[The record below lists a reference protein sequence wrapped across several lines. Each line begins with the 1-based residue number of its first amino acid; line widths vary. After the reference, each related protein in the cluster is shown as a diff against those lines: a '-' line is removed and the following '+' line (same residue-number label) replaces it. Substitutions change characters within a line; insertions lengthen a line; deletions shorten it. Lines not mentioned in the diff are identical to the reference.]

1 MGIQINGQNDTVSAS
16 DGSINIS
23 GEITATVLNQTVTGV
38 TTFSDVEFTTGVN
51 VSGVVT
57 ASTGLNVGVTTFHST
72 SAFVHDINSTG
83 VITATSFSGDGSSLS
98 GIDATTLKDSGG
110 TIRVQANTSGAV
122 VSGMITVG
130 NSFIKDEAVG
140 LGTTTT
146 AARDAGIGTAP
157 GTLIYNASLEKVQ
170 LYKQNRGWVDVN
182 DAGDSLTEFSA
193 TGGITGEYTDPG
205 TGKHY
210 KTHTYTSSGTFDYI
224 AEYAGVAPVDIIMV
238 GGGGGGAWGGGGGG
252 AGGFIRT
259 TSTPLGSVPG
269 PASITVTIGGGGLG
283 AGYGAA
289 LVPPSTA
296 VDQQGGTGGNT
307 VLSNPDNPAILT
319 AYGGGGGMRPG
330 TSGSYPGTMAA
341 GGSGGGSGHTGPS
354 QNNPGPATQPGY
366 TAPNPAINSSIQQ
379 NLGYAGGGPG
389 PGTYTGGGG
398 GGAGGAGGAS
408 QPGPGYNDGGAGVTQ
423 TYEGGPGNPVAMAGG
438 GGGGCYPTGS
448 SVGGSGIGGSSTVNQ
463 AGTSGMGGTGSG
475 GAGGPGN
482 GNYYLAGN
490 GGGGY
495 CTIRY
500 EVSAA
505 PTATKATGGIVSFF
519 GGKTIHLFLKSGT
532 FTAPGTFSETVE
544 YVVIA
549 GGGGGGSYQGAG
561 GGAGGYRTGSTPVT
575 GPSPMAVA
583 IGAGGASG
591 VQGSSPM
598 VFPAAG
604 GVGQTDGQN
613 GGPSSWNSITS
624 TGGGGGGAAYQGAGR
639 PGGSGGGGGGS
650 HPPGTPGPGGA
661 GNTPPTSP
669 SQGNNGQS
677 GGTTSNSW
685 AGGGGGA
692 GEPGGNSGTNDGGDG
707 VQLPAT
713 FRCPTYE
720 PTNTTNPQTP
730 LRGGG
735 IGSPGPSGKYW
746 VAGGGAGMAYAPVT
760 VPAAGWPEGGVGGGG
775 AGSYSAYSP
784 PLYWE
789 WNEISGMV
797 NSGGGGGGSTNKAG
811 GGGSGVVILAYP
823 T

>member
-1 MGIQINGQNDTVSAS
+1 MGIQINGQSDRISAS
-16 DGSINIS
+16 DGSIDIS
-23 GEITATVLNQTVTGV
+23 GEITATVLNQNVTGV
-38 TTFSDVEFTTGVN
+38 IT
-51 VSGVVT
+51 
-57 ASTGLNVGVTTFHST
+57 STDGFNVGLTTFHST
-72 SAFVHDINSTG
+72 NAFVHDVNSTG
-83 VITATSFSGDGSSLS
+83 VITATSFSGDGSNLS

-146 AARDAGIGTAP
+146 AGRNAGVSTAP

-182 DAGDSLTEFSA
+182 DAGDTLQEFEA
-193 TGGITGEYTDPG
+193 TGGIVGEYTDPA
-205 TGKHY
+205 TGKYY
-210 KTHTYTSSGTFDYI
+210 KTHTYTSSGTFDYT

-238 GGGGGGAWGGGGGG
+238 GGGGGGGYGGGGGG
-252 AGGFIRT
+252 AGGYIRT

-269 PASITVTIGGGGLG
+269 PTSITVTIGGGGHG

-289 LVPPSTA
+289 LDPAAGQT
-296 VDQQGGTGGNT
+296 DQQGGTGTNT
-307 VLSNPDNPAILT
+307 ILSNPDNPDILT
-319 AYGGGGGMRPG
+319 AYGGGGGMR
-330 TSGSYPGTMAA
+330 SGSAGTYPGTMAA
-341 GGSGGGSGHTGPS
+341 GGSGGGSAHNGPS
-354 QNNPGPATQPGY
+354 ENNPGPASQPGY
-366 TAPNPAINSSIQQ
+366 TSPNPAVNSSIQQ

-408 QPGPGYNDGGAGVTQ
+408 QPGPGYNDGGPGVTQ

-438 GGGGCYPTGS
+438 GGGGCHPSGS
-448 SVGGSGIGGSSTVNQ
+448 SVGGSGIGGSAPSPL
-463 AGTSGMGGTGSG
+463 AAATSGTGGTGSG
-475 GAGGPGN
+475 GGGGPGA
-482 GNYYLAGN
+482 GSFYLGGN

-495 CTIRY
+495 CCIRY

-532 FTAPGTFSETVE
+532 FTAPGSFSETVE

-561 GGAGGYRTGSTPVT
+561 GGAGGYRTGSTSVS
-575 GPSPMAVA
+575 GPSPMAVV

-591 VQGSSPM
+591 VQGSGPM
-598 VFPAAG
+598 HFPASG

-624 TGGGGGGAAYQGAGR
+624 TGGGGGGAAYVGAGR
-639 PGGSGGGGGGS
+639 PGGSGGGGGGA
-650 HPPGTPGPGGA
+650 HPPGNPGPAGT

-669 SQGNNGQS
+669 SQGNNGQN
-677 GGTTSNSW
+677 GGGNSNSY

-692 GEPGGNSGTNDGGDG
+692 GAAGGTTGTNDGGAG

-720 PTNTTNPQTP
+720 PTDTTNPQEP

-760 VPAAGWPEGGVGGGG
+760 VPSKGWPEGGVGGGG
-775 AGSYSAYSP
+775 AGSYQAHSP
-784 PLYWE
+784 SPLYWD

-797 NSGGGGGGSTNKAG
+797 NSGGGGGGSSAKAG